1 MTNNPPGRACPPI
14 IYGLAL
20 DTPARVIDALTGM
33 LERYRRRI
41 GSRWRGYDTGLQAV
55 LTCAWLEGGHTY
67 QQLADGNAVPRET
80 CRRYIH
86 EGVKVLARRAL
97 PLTEVVRLAVKAG
110 WPYLIVDGVN
120 IPTERVAA
128 KFTAKQH
135 WYSGKHH
142 RHGAPRRGGA
152 DRGRTRRGA
161 AVGERG
167 VAGARPSTSP
177 RPAGSVSPKRCSS
190 SWACWPTSGISV
202 CTPR

>member
-1 MTNNPPGRACPPI
+1 
-14 IYGLAL
+14 L
-20 DTPARVIDALTGM
+20 DTPAAVIDALTGM
-33 LERYRRRI
+33 LRRYRRRI

-67 QQLADGNAVPRET
+67 QQLADGNAIPRET
-80 CRRYIH
+80 CRRYIQ
-86 EGVKVLARRAL
+86 EGIKVLARRAL

-142 RHGAPRRGGA
+142 VIMVGWSPAGYARVSPWPLRASTTAVWAVRCCKDSLCGNGFRRSGRRGH
-152 DRGRTRRGA
+152 RR
-161 AVGERG
+161 
-167 VAGARPSTSP
+167 
-177 RPAGSVSPKRCSS
+177 
-190 SWACWPTSGISV
+190 
-202 CTPR
+202 